1 MHKFQS
7 FPLSYDVADKPV
19 LVIGEGA
26 QALQK
31 LRLLV
36 RTTARL
42 ALFAVSAEAELT
54 QFAAA
59 HMIPISP
66 REPTDQELTD
76 ASLVFVATG
85 VLDADRRLAERAR
98 AAGTPVNVVDRPVLS
113 DFATPAIVDRAPIAI
128 AISTDGHAPV
138 LSMKLRGAI
147 EAMLSPQF
155 GNLGAM
161 AAEVRARARAIGRL
175 PDAPA
180 RRGFWA
186 RLFDGPAA
194 AAALA
199 GDHERAVGLAMAELD
214 VVSKTAS
221 VGTLFLIGAGP
232 GDEDLLT
239 LRAHRLLLSADVIA
253 YDADLPERLV
263 AMGRRDAD
271 RLPFSDPVARLEAS
285 LIELVRAGKRVALLI
300 AGDPAAHTFAGMRN
314 RGIEIEVVPG
324 VAVPSPAF
332 QKTALRKAA

>member
-19 LVIGEGA
+19 LVIGDGA

-42 ALFAVSAEAELT
+42 ALFGASVEAELA
-54 QFAAA
+54 QFCKERA
-59 HMIPISP
+59 IPILP
-66 REPTDQELTD
+66 REPSDRELTE

-85 VLDADRRLAERAR
+85 AIDADRRLAERAR
-98 AAGTPVNVVDRPVLS
+98 AAGTPVNVVDRPALS
-113 DFATPAIVDRAPIAI
+113 DFATPAIVDRAPIAV

-138 LSMKLRGAI
+138 LGMKLRGAI
-147 EAMLSPQF
+147 EAMLNPQF

-175 PDAPA
+175 PDAAA
-180 RRGFWA
+180 RRGFWS

-199 GDHERAVGLAMAELD
+199 GDHDRAVDLAMAELD
-214 VVSKTAS
+214 AVSKTAS
-221 VGTLFLIGAGP
+221 TGKLFLIGARP
-232 GDEDLLT
+232 GEADLLT

-253 YDADLPERLV
+253 YDADLPEALV

-271 RLPFSDPVARLEAS
+271 RLPLSGSLASREATLFALARQ
-285 LIELVRAGKRVALLI
+285 GKRVALLI
-300 AGDPAAHTFAGMRN
+300 AGDPAALDLARQSN
-314 RGIEIEVVPG
+314 PGIEIEIVPG
-324 VAVPSPAF
+324 VAAPAPVLR
-332 QKTALRKAA
+332 KTALRKAA